1 MPVIMHPVGRGGYNR
16 REDVICIQT
25 ALANAKI
32 SGHGSFWT
40 GKIDGKMS
48 PDMMDAITLCQRAV
62 RTPAV
67 GRVGKNC
74 PTCQSL
80 EKVLPAAFKGMVAER
95 SNAAHHKPKPASGAG
110 HSSQAPRRRLKA
122 ALIRDQFLKNLVLP
136 LALRNELTA
145 FRGAVDRDLDLYLS
159 YTSVKTDPAG
169 YLRFE
174 LDIEPEP
181 STMDMVD
188 IRRMI
193 HTFRGIRAIPGSL
206 LVLTTAQPIRFRPGS
221 LRPGGAMHH
230 MLTGKVNKN
239 SGPVHDVAAIQA
251 ALANIKRPGGGAPF
265 WTNSI
270 DGKASVLLHK
280 TFNEF
285 QIAADIKPTGGLHR
299 GEETEKALIAALPQ
313 ELKRMRGVEG
323 LPVAF
328 VSGAG
333 NPPTVPFTR
342 LPDDMREAIKPV
354 AKAVENTLG
363 LPLVLREPPQD
374 KVAHIAV
381 RIGVGNGVFLDGQ
394 GRTMPLDRA
403 PEAVKLV
410 IEKALQAD
418 PRLNLDSNAAPG
430 RLVLTMQADGKLML
444 ESHQKAIEGPQYPT
458 LAELGTTC
466 ALVGRP
472 LDASLVD
479 KFAGHLFIV
488 AGAMF
493 SGDPS
498 ATVYSFG
505 QTATELTRPK
515 HSAEDF
521 LGIVPRDPTENMM
534 GQVGL
539 ESGKY
544 RGGDFSRNT
553 HAEDVIFWEKLSVRP
568 GTL

>member
-1 MPVIMHPVGRGGYNR
+1 M
-16 REDVICIQT
+16 
-25 ALANAKI
+25 
-32 SGHGSFWT
+32 
-40 GKIDGKMS
+40 
-48 PDMMDAITLCQRAV
+48 
-62 RTPAV
+62 
-67 GRVGKNC
+67 
-74 PTCQSL
+74 
-80 EKVLPAAFKGMVAER
+80 
-95 SNAAHHKPKPASGAG
+95 
-110 HSSQAPRRRLKA
+110 
-122 ALIRDQFLKNLVLP
+122 
-136 LALRNELTA
+136 
-145 FRGAVDRDLDLYLS
+145 
-159 YTSVKTDPAG
+159 
-169 YLRFE
+169 
-174 LDIEPEP
+174 
-181 STMDMVD
+181 
-188 IRRMI
+188 
-193 HTFRGIRAIPGSL
+193 
-206 LVLTTAQPIRFRPGS
+206 
-221 LRPGGAMHH
+221 
-230 MLTGKVNKN
+230 
-239 SGPVHDVAAIQA
+239 HDVAAIQA
-251 ALANIKRPGGGAPF
+251 ALANIKRPGGSAPF

-466 ALVGRP
+466 ALVTSREATRRVSCRQVCRP
-472 LDASLVD
+472 LVGGQD
-479 KFAGHLFIV
+479 IV

-493 SGDPS
+493 SGEVWARLRVCRDIRVARKRVLRLMRENNLLSPHRCRRRGGNPHDGEIITHAPNLMWGTDGVRVFTVDDGWGWIFTAVEHWNAECVGWHVCKRGDRFAALQPISMGLAGLYGTRCWGVVPVVHRRDPRCFVS
-498 ATVYSFG
+498 RLRY
-505 QTATELTRPK
+505 
-515 HSAEDF
+515 AERSSVGGSCGPTGSTIAPAVKQVF
-521 LGIVPRDPTENMM
+521 LGISAVF
-534 GQVGL
+534 GFG
-539 ESGKY
+539 
-544 RGGDFSRNT
+544 
-553 HAEDVIFWEKLSVRP
+553 
-568 GTL
+568 